1 MIASGLVFHITK
13 DSFEYKTKIK
23 LKNMLIKSLSIF

>member
-23 LKNMLIKSLSIF
+23 LKNILIKSLSIF